1 MPTQQRQEVAAM
13 TVAPHPAEVRK
24 IVVRTFLEFGAN
36 QIGLSVLDENLIV
49 DQGKCVARSYR
60 TSELFAMWLIG
71 VGIVQFYDAEGNM
84 LRTVNLL
91 QEQRERR
98 MAA

>member
-1 MPTQQRQEVAAM
+1 
-13 TVAPHPAEVRK
+13 
-24 IVVRTFLEFGAN
+24 
-36 QIGLSVLDENLIV
+36 
-49 DQGKCVARSYR
+49 
-60 TSELFAMWLIG
+60 MWLIG
-71 VGIVQFYDAEGNM
+71 VGIVQFYDAEGTM

>member
-1 MPTQQRQEVAAM
+1 M

-24 IVVRTFLEFGAN
+24 IVVCTFLEFGAK
-36 QIGLSVLDENLIV
+36 QKGLTALDENLVI
-49 DQGKCVARSYR
+49 DQGRCVARSYR
-60 TSELFAMWLIG
+60 TPDLFAMWLISVG
-71 VGIVQFYDAEGNM
+71 VVQFYDTEGNM

-98 MAA
+98 LAA

>member
-1 MPTQQRQEVAAM
+1 M
-13 TVAPHPAEVRK
+13 TVAPHPAEVRN
-24 IVVRTFLEFGAN
+24 IVVRTFLEFGAK
-36 QIGLSVLDENLIV
+36 QKGLGDLDENLVV
-49 DQGKCVARSYR
+49 DQGRCVARSYQ
-60 TSELFAMWLIG
+60 TGDLFAMWLIG
-71 VGIVQFYDAEGNM
+71 VGIVQFYDTEGNM

>member
-1 MPTQQRQEVAAM
+1 M
-13 TVAPHPAEVRK
+13 TVAPHPAEVRN

-36 QIGLSVLDENLIV
+36 RRGLSSIDENLVV
-49 DQGKCVARSYR
+49 DEGKCVARSYR
-60 TSELFAMWLIG
+60 SDELFAMWLIP
-71 VGIVQFYDAEGNM
+71 VGIVQFYDSEGAM